1 MVVVKKGKII
11 DPKRPKRPLNAYM
24 MFAINQRHLILE
36 NNPDMKFGDVA
47 KGAARLWKNLS
58 SRRIKLFKE
67 RAKIGAKRYHNRMA
81 VYKRHAPNQKALF
94 EIYGYKPR
102 GPRSSYNYFI
112 KYNYSTMM
120 RVAPSKDFGEIIRT
134 LAGMWMDIPESTKRT
149 YQVLAN
155 TDRKRWEADLHLYIE
170 GAFRHE
176 DVKNGYCIKC
186 GRMAKPVMKVKKA
199 KNVKV

>member
-24 MFAINQRHLILE
+24 MFAINQRYLILQ
-36 NNPDMKFGDVA
+36 NNPDMKFGDVS
-47 KGAARLWKNLS
+47 KGAARIWKNLS
-58 SRRIKLFKE
+58 PQRIEMFKE
-67 RAKIGAKRYHNRMA
+67 SAKLGTKKYYNMMA
-81 VYKRHAPNQKALF
+81 AYKRCAPNQKTLF
-94 EIYGYKPR
+94 KIYGYKPR

-112 KYNYSTMM
+112 KYNYSTVM
-120 RVAPSKDFGEIIRT
+120 RVAPIKDFVEIIRT
-134 LAGMWMDIPESTKRT
+134 LAGMWLDMPESTKRT

-155 TDRKRWEADLHLYIE
+155 TDRGRWKADMHLYNE

-186 GRMAKPVMKVKKA
+186 GRMAKPVMKVKRT
-199 KNVKV
+199 KV